1 MPSPFDSA
9 GSVGLQPAAELGHL
23 QRHDHVLHVLRA
35 RSARALGPQALSRAF
50 SPCMPLVCRH
60 HTPGPLASRLAPLP
74 PHRMPSPSTGQE
86 ASAFNQP
93 LSFDSSN
100 VTDMR
105 NMFYVRSA
113 RALGPQALSQAPC
126 MPTLPPRTLS
136 PASRHAHLAPHYIHA
151 PLSTPAERKL
161 LVRPQQAAH
170 PLRVGGHR
178 GLRLRWLWLG
188 LGSGKLR
195 VREAR
200 LESCSG
206 SSSYLREPQQ
216 HPYRTLTVWSRLVS
230 ATAFVAFELYDA
242 RFFRALQSERVRC
255 VDVLR

>member
-1 MPSPFDSA
+1 MS
-9 GSVGLQPAAELGHL
+9 GLVG
-23 QRHDHVLHVLRA
+23 
-35 RSARALGPQALSRAF
+35 
-50 SPCMPLVCRH
+50 
-60 HTPGPLASRLAPLP
+60 
-74 PHRMPSPSTGQE
+74 
-86 ASAFNQP
+86 
-93 LSFDSSN
+93 
-100 VTDMR
+100 
-105 NMFYVRSA
+105 VRSA
-113 RALGPQALSQAPC
+113 RALGPQALSQAIPVHASC
-126 MPTLPPRTLS
+126 VPPPHHRPSRLPARTSPPRIACPPFDSAVRVGLQQAAELRHLQRHRHERHVLRALCACPWPPSLESGPERACRRCRLVPSLPPPGT
-136 PASRHAHLAPHYIHA
+136 HLAPHYMHA
-151 PLSTPAERKL
+151 PLSTPAGRKL

-206 SSSYLREPQQ
+206 SSLYTFENHNNIHFGQVS
-216 HPYRTLTVWSRLVS
+216 LVAAGIS

-242 RFFRALQSERVRC
+242 RFLRALQSERVRC